1 MKQRIIGFD
10 LARAYAILG
19 MFIVN
24 FNTVFGAKTDNS
36 FIGQFLLLFNGN
48 SSSVF
53 VMLAGM
59 GIALMS
65 NRTTYTLTEK
75 TALQITIVK
84 RSLFLFI
91 TGLLLCLWW
100 PADILHFYAGYMCIA
115 ACVLFLPKRVYLYI
129 AALTVLIFH
138 VLLICIPY
146 ERGWNFETLQYTGFW
161 TFNGFMRNTFYNGW
175 NAIFPWAAYFLFGM
189 WLGRLNWSIANTQK
203 RMFSLGFFVFVLVE
217 GIQFLAPKIMIDKDV
232 LFYLTADYIPPFL
245 PFMLATAAFGLMLIA
260 GLMYLGNY
268 VENNKVVQAIAAT
281 GKMTLSHYVSHLV
294 IGILLFTFIQ
304 QVLSVNHYNQRE
316 NVSPIFIL
324 LFSIAYFIISVCW
337 SWLWLKKFKNGP
349 LEMLM
354 RKISG

>member
-24 FNTVFGAKTDNS
+24 FNTVFGAKTDKS
-36 FIGQFLLLFNGN
+36 SIGQFLQLFNGN

-65 NRTTYTLTEK
+65 NRATYTPAIQ
-75 TALQITIVK
+75 TALRATIMK
-84 RSLFLFI
+84 RSLFLLI

-115 ACVLFLPKRVYLYI
+115 AWVLFLPKRFYLYM
-129 AALTVLIFH
+129 AVLTILIFH
-138 VLLICIPY
+138 ILLICIPY
-146 ERGWNFETLQYTGFW
+146 ERGWNFETLEYTGFW
-161 TFNGFMRNTFYNGW
+161 TINGFIRNTFYNGW

-189 WLGRLNWSIANTQK
+189 WLGRLNWTMAYTQK
-203 RMFSLGFFVFVLVE
+203 RMFSLGLFVYVLVE
-217 GIQFLAPKIMIDKDV
+217 AIQLMVPQIMVDKDV

-245 PFMLATAAFGLMLIA
+245 PFILTTAAFGLMVIA
-260 GLMYLGNY
+260 GFMYLGNH
-268 VENNKVVQAIAAT
+268 VGNSKLAQIIAAT
-281 GKMTLSHYVSHLV
+281 GKMTLSHYVSHLT
-294 IGILLFTFIQ
+294 IGILLFALIQ
-304 QVLSVNHYNQRE
+304 QIPFVNQQG

-324 LFSIAYFIISVCW
+324 LFSIAYFLDSMWW

-354 RKISG
+354 RKVSG